1 MSHFFG
7 QFICILTNIFLRMIF
22 LRILH
27 EFWDLE
33 FQTAIICRFELM
45 NGVGRNR
52 ALMIRHRWNMDHFV
66 FFVTTIFWLLWGL
79 AMRRLS
85 GGIQRR

>member
-1 MSHFFG
+1 MSHFCG
-7 QFICILTNIFLRMIF
+7 QFICILTNIFLRMFF

-27 EFWDLE
+27 EVGDFE
-33 FQTAIICRFELM
+33 CRFKLM
-45 NGVGRNR
+45 NGMCRNR

-66 FFVTTIFWLLWGL
+66 FLVTTIFWLLWGL